1 MSENEHRVSYDAWM
15 RRHPPHPG
23 RHLYH
28 GCLEA
33 VEGVHEGLGVGV
45 AARKLGVSR
54 AALSRVLN
62 GRAGI
67 SAGMALKLEAA
78 DWGSADM
85 WMRLQAD
92 YDLARERNRIG
103 QWPADSEVAIG
114 EVSAAASGS
123 V

>member
-1 MSENEHRVSYDAWM
+1 MSENKARVSYDAWL
-15 RRHPPHPG
+15 RRHPLHPG
-23 RHLYH
+23 RHIYH
-28 GCLEA
+28 GCLET
-33 VEGVHEGLGVGV
+33 VEGVHKGLGVGA

-78 DWGSADM
+78 GWGSADM

-92 YDLARERNRIG
+92 YDLANERNRIG
-103 QWPADSEVAIG
+103 QWPADTEPVNGNVSVA
-114 EVSAAASGS
+114 A
-123 V
+123 